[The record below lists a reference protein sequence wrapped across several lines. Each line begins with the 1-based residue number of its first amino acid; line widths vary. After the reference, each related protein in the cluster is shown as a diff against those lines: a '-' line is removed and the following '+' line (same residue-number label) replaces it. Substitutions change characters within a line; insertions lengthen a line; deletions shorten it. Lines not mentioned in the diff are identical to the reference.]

1 MLGPITPKRP
11 APRLAPPLLALL
23 ALLLLTAARAPL
35 AAPAPGPGATPDAA
49 DPAPRPRLQREPT
62 RGALLYETHCV
73 ACHDSQRHWRDQRLA
88 RDWPSLLAQVRE
100 WQARAILHWSN
111 ADIVEVAR
119 HLNDTIYRF
128 PRPLAAREPTV
139 AARESMV
146 AAQEP
151 TVVVRAPTPAR

>member
-23 ALLLLTAARAPL
+23 ALLLLTAAGGSL
-35 AAPAPGPGATPDAA
+35 SAPAPGLGATPDAA
-49 DPAPRPRLQREPT
+49 SPASRPRLQREPT

-88 RDWPSLLAQVRE
+88 RDWPGLLAQVRE
-100 WQARAILHWSN
+100 WQARASLYWSD

-128 PRPLAAREPTV
+128 PRPLATREPMV
-139 AARESMV
+139 AARE
-146 AAQEP
+146 Q
-151 TVVVRAPTPAR
+151 TVVARAPTPAR